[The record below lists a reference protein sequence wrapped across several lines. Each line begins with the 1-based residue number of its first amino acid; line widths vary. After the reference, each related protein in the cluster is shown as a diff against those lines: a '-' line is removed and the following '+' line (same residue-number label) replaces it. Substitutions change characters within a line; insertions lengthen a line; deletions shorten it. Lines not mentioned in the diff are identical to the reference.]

1 MFTWMMIGVGVLAL
15 LAWKVLASA
24 IADDKKRKK
33 IPSRF

>member
-1 MFTWMMIGVGVLAL
+1 MFTWMMIGLAVVTF
-15 LAWKVLASA
+15 LAWKVLSSA